1 MTGLMITHIVIGV
14 LNAVAA
20 CLCLTAAGMKYV
32 DNGEADLVNLLLGS
46 INILC
51 AMYNIAWITT
61 VLNMA

>member
-1 MTGLMITHIVIGV
+1 MTGLMIAHIAIGT

-20 CLCLTAAGMKYV
+20 CGCLIVAGMRYV
-32 DNGEADLVNLLLGS
+32 DKGEADLVNLLLGS

-61 VLNMA
+61 MLNIA